1 MANYT
6 STANVVLSVNGKQ
19 AQKMLSTLE
28 KDAQRLEKQLAKA
41 ATAGDKATMKK
52 LQRELNSTNNLIKQ
66 MQGSAKTTEQV
77 LSRLDKASPKELQK
91 ALRTLQQQLNGIERG
106 SAAWNAHVAKIQAVK
121 AETDNPSQN
130 IHSLHHEYWLRG
142 LTSIATE
149 GNVPSAVFQRPGAAL
164 FSPTDA
170 SGNAL
175 TNGVSYTFANT
186 FFIDN
191 YADKLYN
198 QYANPYYATAHN
210 YPDYLRLAGE
220 VPYIVRF
227 PGARYYEFDLS
238 SAF

>member
-121 AETDNPSQN
+121 AEIAKLNA
-130 IHSLHHEYWLRG
+130 SL
-142 LTSIATE
+142 AT
-149 GNVPSAVFQRPGAAL
+149 P
-164 FSPTDA
+164 
-170 SGNAL
+170 
-175 TNGVSYTFANT
+175 
-186 FFIDN
+186 
-191 YADKLYN
+191 
-198 QYANPYYATAHN
+198 
-210 YPDYLRLAGE
+210 
-220 VPYIVRF
+220 
-227 PGARYYEFDLS
+227 
-238 SAF
+238 

>member
-121 AETDNPSQN
+121 AEIAKLNA
-130 IHSLHHEYWLRG
+130 SL
-142 LTSIATE
+142 ATQKTMWE
-149 GNVPSAVFQRPGAAL
+149 R
-164 FSPTDA
+164 
-170 SGNAL
+170 
-175 TNGVSYTFANT
+175 
-186 FFIDN
+186 
-191 YADKLYN
+191 
-198 QYANPYYATAHN
+198 
-210 YPDYLRLAGE
+210 
-220 VPYIVRF
+220 
-227 PGARYYEFDLS
+227 
-238 SAF
+238 